1 MTHFKN
7 RKTTRLAHWDYAQNG
22 YYFITI
28 CAKNK
33 EEYFGKII
41 DGEMYLSDVG
51 KIAKYYWYEI
61 PKHFDF
67 VRLEAFVV
75 MPNHIHGIVI
85 IDDGMNL
92 DKNVD
97 LDVDKAMPLS
107 LRDAHQFVG
116 TTALPCP
123 PFAAHCPPATS
134 SNKIN
139 RFQNQGKGTIS
150 SIIGSYKSIVTKKAR
165 EVSAFS
171 WQSRFYDNIIRNE
184 KAYEKIVNYVENN
197 PKKWEED
204 MFYIS

>member
-28 CAKNK
+28 CAKDK

-41 DGEMYLSDVG
+41 DEEMYLSDVG

-61 PKHFDF
+61 PKHFNF

-75 MPNHIHGIVI
+75 MPNHIHGIVV

-97 LDVDKAMPLS
+97 LDLDVDKAMP
-107 LRDAHQFVG
+107 
-116 TTALPCP
+116 
-123 PFAAHCPPATS
+123 

-150 SIIGSYKSIVTKKAR
+150 SIIGSYKSIVTKKSR
-165 EVSAFS
+165 EISAFS

-197 PKKWEED
+197 PRKWKED
-204 MFYIS
+204 MFYTS

>member
-28 CAKNK
+28 CAKDK

-41 DGEMYLSDVG
+41 DGEMHLSDVG

-75 MPNHIHGIVI
+75 MPNHIHGIVV

-92 DKNVD
+92 DKNED
-97 LDVDKAMPLS
+97 LDLDEDVDKAMPLS
-107 LRDAHQFVG
+107 LQIGWNPVCS
-116 TTALPCP
+116 PSV
-123 PFAAHCPPATS
+123 S
-134 SNKIN
+134 SNKMN

-165 EVSAFS
+165 EISAFS

-204 MFYIS
+204 MFYTS

>member
-41 DGEMYLSDVG
+41 DEEMNLSDVG

-61 PKHFDF
+61 PKHFNF

-75 MPNHIHGIVI
+75 MPNHIHGIVV

-97 LDVDKAMPLS
+97 LDLDVDKAMPLS
-107 LRDAHQFVG
+107 LQIGWNPVG

-123 PFAAHCPPATS
+123 P

-165 EVSAFS
+165 EISAFS

-197 PKKWEED
+197 PRKWKED
-204 MFYIS
+204 MFYTS